1 MKRKTEPGTV
11 IAVNESDEAKAT
23 GGTLD
28 CPAVICS
35 NWKQMNPTSGL
46 IGQIEQVGWLIGC
59 LQNVTLQIS

>member
-1 MKRKTEPGTV
+1 MRTKRKTEPWTV

-35 NWKQMNPTSGL
+35 NWKQMDPTSGL
-46 IGQIEQVGWLIGC
+46 IGQIEQLLGC
-59 LQNVTLQIS
+59 LQNVTSQIS

>member
-1 MKRKTEPGTV
+1 MRTKRKTEPGTV

-35 NWKQMNPTSGL
+35 NWKQMDPTSGL
-46 IGQIEQVGWLIGC
+46 IGQIEQLLGC
-59 LQNVTLQIS
+59 LQNVTSQIS

>member
-1 MKRKTEPGTV
+1 MRTKRKTEPGTV

-28 CPAVICS
+28 CPAVKCS
-35 NWKQMNPTSGL
+35 SWKQMNPASGL
-46 IGQIEQVGWLIGC
+46 IGPIEQLLGC

>member
-1 MKRKTEPGTV
+1 MRTKRKTEPGTV

-35 NWKQMNPTSGL
+35 NWKQMDPTSGF
-46 IGQIEQVGWLIGC
+46 IGQIEQLLGC
-59 LQNVTLQIS
+59 LQNVTSQIS

>member
-1 MKRKTEPGTV
+1 MRTKRKTEPGTV

-35 NWKQMNPTSGL
+35 NWKQMDPTSGV
-46 IGQIEQVGWLIGC
+46 IGQIEQLLGC
-59 LQNVTLQIS
+59 LQNVTSQIS